1 MVGALCTCDFCSIY
15 IEKYCALRE
24 KTKNK
29 TNLPINTSV
38 WLNYSP
44 GCHSAGVNREVWI
57 HYTKKRTT
65 STFVETMMLVSQ
77 LCKRGTTVFKKRWLK
92 ACYEKD
98 DATNVICILVT
109 YLR

>member
-1 MVGALCTCDFCSIY
+1 MP
-15 IEKYCALRE
+15 CAHVTFAVYTLKNTAHFVKKQ
-24 KTKNK
+24 KTR
-29 TNLPINTSV
+29 PICLLTLV
-38 WLNYSP
+38 CGFNYSP